1 MKQTISIQIL
11 SLLMLLVT
19 ACSQEEL
26 PVNYGNSGY
35 LSLSVE
41 VSDVKM
47 NIVNTKAFELPD
59 VEFKIDILQNDAVYN
74 DHSYKLTTLP
84 AKVKLDVGEY
94 TLNIYNDVAKA
105 SDPNSGPRYFHTQN
119 FEIKEGMTTNLGL
132 VEMKMQN
139 FGIALTL
146 PDGFSD
152 WFKSYTFTATVGGA
166 SKTLNSGEIA
176 YFDFADGLSDFSY
189 ELKATNQDGEEKIS
203 IGNYLKDNT
212 GQSVLAANT
221 IYFINYNMA
230 TKSFM
235 VR

>member
-1 MKQTISIQIL
+1 MKQTIYIQIL

-26 PVNYGNSGY
+26 PVNDGNSGY

-41 VSDVKM
+41 VSDVKV
-47 NIVNTKAFELPD
+47 NIVNTKAFDLPD
-59 VEFKIDILQNDAVYN
+59 VEFKIDIFQNGAVN
-74 DHSYKLTTLP
+74 KHSYTLSDFP

-119 FEIKEGMTTNLGL
+119 FAIEEGKTTNLGL
-132 VEMKMQN
+132 VKMKMQN

-152 WFKSYTFTATVGGA
+152 WFKSYTFTATVGEA
-166 SKTLNSGEIA
+166 SKPLKSGEIA

-189 ELKATNQDGEEKIS
+189 KLEATNQDGEEKTS
-203 IGNYLKDNT
+203 EGNYLKDNT
-212 GQSVLAANT
+212 GRPVLAANT
-221 IYFINYNMA
+221 IYSINYNMA

>member
-1 MKQTISIQIL
+1 MKQTIYIQIL

-26 PVNYGNSGY
+26 PVNDGNSGY

-41 VSDVKM
+41 VSDVKV
-47 NIVNTKAFELPD
+47 NIVNTKAFDLPD
-59 VEFKIDILQNDAVYN
+59 VEFKIDILQNGAVYN
-74 DHSYKLTTLP
+74 NHSYKLTTLP
-84 AKVKLDVGEY
+84 AKVKLEKGNY
-94 TLNIYNDVAKA
+94 TLKIYKVDNNIGPKYNE
-105 SDPNSGPRYFHTQN
+105 Y
-119 FEIKEGMTTNLGL
+119 EKEFAIEEGKTTNLEP

-152 WFKSYTFTATVGGA
+152 WFKSYTFTATVGEA
-166 SKTLNSGEIA
+166 SKTLKSGEIA
-176 YFDFADGLSDFSY
+176 YFDFPDGLRDFSY
-189 ELKATNQDGEEKIS
+189 ELKATNQDGEEKTS
-203 IGNYLKDNT
+203 EGNYLKDNT
-212 GQSVLAANT
+212 GQPVLAANT

>member
-26 PVNYGNSGY
+26 PVNDGNSGY

-47 NIVNTKAFELPD
+47 NIVNTKAFDLPD

-74 DHSYKLTTLP
+74 NHSYKLTTLP
-84 AKVKLDVGEY
+84 AKVKLEKGNY
-94 TLNIYNDVAKA
+94 TLKIYKVDNNIGPKYNEYEKD
-105 SDPNSGPRYFHTQN
+105 
-119 FEIKEGMTTNLGL
+119 FEIKEGKTTNLEP

-146 PDGFSD
+146 LDGFSD
-152 WFKSYTFTATVGGA
+152 WFESYTFTATVGEA
-166 SKTLNSGEIA
+166 SKTLKSGEIA
-176 YFDFADGLSDFSY
+176 YFDFADELRNFSY
-189 ELKATNQDGEEKIS
+189 ELKATNQDGEEKTS
-203 IGNYLKDNT
+203 EGNYLKDNT
-212 GQSVLAANT
+212 GRPVLAANT

>member
-1 MKQTISIQIL
+1 MKQTIYIQIL

-26 PVNYGNSGY
+26 PVNDGNSGY

-41 VSDVKM
+41 VSDVKV
-47 NIVNTKAFELPD
+47 NIVNTKAFDLPD
-59 VEFKIDILQNDAVYN
+59 VEFKIDILQNGAVYN
-74 DHSYKLTTLP
+74 NHSYKLTTLP
-84 AKVKLDVGEY
+84 VKVKLEKGNY
-94 TLNIYNDVAKA
+94 TLKIYKVDNNIGPKYNEYEKDFAI
-105 SDPNSGPRYFHTQN
+105 
-119 FEIKEGMTTNLGL
+119 EEGKTTNLGP

-152 WFKSYTFTATVGGA
+152 WFKSYTFTATVGEA
-166 SKTLNSGEIA
+166 SKPLKSGEIA

-189 ELKATNQDGEEKIS
+189 ELKVTNQDGEEKTS
-203 IGNYLKDNT
+203 EGNYLKDNT
-212 GQSVLAANT
+212 GQPVLAANT

>member
-1 MKQTISIQIL
+1 MKQTIYIQIL

-26 PVNYGNSGY
+26 PVNDGNSGY
-35 LSLSVE
+35 LSLNVE
-41 VSDVKM
+41 VSDVKV
-47 NIVNTKAFELPD
+47 NIVNTKAFDLPD
-59 VEFKIDILQNDAVYN
+59 VEFKIDIWQNGAVYN
-74 DHSYKLTTLP
+74 NHSYELTTLP
-84 AKVKLDVGEY
+84 AKVTLEKGNY
-94 TLNIYNDVAKA
+94 TLKIYKVDNNI
-105 SDPNSGPRYFHTQN
+105 GPRYN
-119 FEIKEGMTTNLGL
+119 EYEKEFAIEEGKTTNLGL

-152 WFKSYTFTATVGGA
+152 WFKSYTFTATVGEA
-166 SKTLNSGEIA
+166 SKTLKSGEIA

-189 ELKATNQDGEEKIS
+189 KLKATNQDGEEKTSKGI
-203 IGNYLKDNT
+203 YLKDNT
-212 GQSVLAANT
+212 GQPVLAANT

>member
-1 MKQTISIQIL
+1 MKQTIYIQIL
-11 SLLMLLVT
+11 SLLMLLLT

-26 PVNYGNSGY
+26 PVNDGNSGY

-41 VSDVKM
+41 VSDVKV
-47 NIVNTKAFELPD
+47 NIVNTKAFDLPD

-74 DHSYKLTTLP
+74 NHSYKLTTLP
-84 AKVKLDVGEY
+84 AKVKLEKGNY
-94 TLNIYNDVAKA
+94 TLKIYKVDNNI
-105 SDPNSGPRYFHTQN
+105 GPRYN
-119 FEIKEGMTTNLGL
+119 EYEKEFAIEEGKTTNLGL

-152 WFKSYTFTATVGGA
+152 WFKSYTFTATVGEA
-166 SKTLNSGEIA
+166 SKPLKSGEIA

-189 ELKATNQDGEEKIS
+189 KLEATNQDGEEKTS
-203 IGNYLKDNT
+203 EGNYLKDNT
-212 GQSVLAANT
+212 GRPVLAANT
-221 IYFINYNMA
+221 IYSINYNMA

>member
-1 MKQTISIQIL
+1 MKQTIYIQIL

-26 PVNYGNSGY
+26 PVNDGNSGY

-41 VSDVKM
+41 VSDVKV
-47 NIVNTKAFELPD
+47 NIVNTKAFDLPD
-59 VEFKIDILQNDAVYN
+59 VEFKIDILQNGAVYN
-74 DHSYKLTTLP
+74 NHSYKLTTLP
-84 AKVKLDVGEY
+84 AKVKLEKGNY
-94 TLNIYNDVAKA
+94 TLKIYKVDNNI
-105 SDPNSGPRYFHTQN
+105 GPRYN
-119 FEIKEGMTTNLGL
+119 EYEKEFAIEEGKTTNLGL

-152 WFKSYTFTATVGGA
+152 WFESYTFTATVGKA
-166 SKTLNSGEIA
+166 SKTLESGEIA

-189 ELKATNQDGEEKIS
+189 ELKATNQDGEEKTS
-203 IGNYLKDNT
+203 KGNYLKDNT
-212 GQSVLAANT
+212 GQPVLAANT

>member
-1 MKQTISIQIL
+1 MKQTIYIQIL

-26 PVNYGNSGY
+26 PVNDGNSGY

-47 NIVNTKAFELPD
+47 NIVNTKAFDLPD
-59 VEFKIDILQNDAVYN
+59 VEFKIDILQNGAVYN
-74 DHSYKLTTLP
+74 NHSYKLTTLP
-84 AKVKLDVGEY
+84 AKVKLEKGNY
-94 TLNIYNDVAKA
+94 TLKIYQVDNNI
-105 SDPNSGPRYFHTQN
+105 GPRYN
-119 FEIKEGMTTNLGL
+119 EYEKEFAIEEGKTTNLGS
-132 VEMKMQN
+132 VEMEMQN

-152 WFKSYTFTATVGGA
+152 WFKSYTFTAKVGEA
-166 SKTLNSGEIA
+166 SKTLKSGEIA
-176 YFDFADGLSDFSY
+176 YFDFADGLRDFSY
-189 ELKATNQDGEEKIS
+189 ELKATNQDGEEKTS
-203 IGNYLKDNT
+203 KGNYLKDNT
-212 GQSVLAANT
+212 GRPVLAANA

>member
-1 MKQTISIQIL
+1 MKQTIYIQIL

-26 PVNYGNSGY
+26 PVNDGNSGY

-41 VSDVKM
+41 VSDVKV
-47 NIVNTKAFELPD
+47 NIVNTKAFDLPD
-59 VEFKIDILQNDAVYN
+59 VEFKIDILPNGAVYN
-74 DHSYKLTTLP
+74 NHSYKLTTLP
-84 AKVKLDVGEY
+84 AKVKLEKGNY
-94 TLNIYNDVAKA
+94 TLKIYKVDNNIGPKYNEYEKD
-105 SDPNSGPRYFHTQN
+105 
-119 FEIKEGMTTNLGL
+119 FEIKEGKTTNLGP

-152 WFKSYTFTATVGGA
+152 WFKSYTFTAKVGEA
-166 SKTLNSGEIA
+166 SKTLKSGEIA
-176 YFDFADGLSDFSY
+176 YFDFADGLRDFSY
-189 ELKATNQDGEEKIS
+189 ELKATNQDGEEKTS
-203 IGNYLKDNT
+203 KGNYLKDNT
-212 GQSVLAANT
+212 GQPVLAANT

>member
-1 MKQTISIQIL
+1 MKQTIYIQIL

-26 PVNYGNSGY
+26 PVNDGNSGY

-41 VSDVKM
+41 VSDVKV
-47 NIVNTKAFELPD
+47 NIVNTKAFDLPD
-59 VEFKIDILQNDAVYN
+59 VEFKIDILPNGAVYN
-74 DHSYKLTTLP
+74 NHSYKLTTLP
-84 AKVKLDVGEY
+84 AKVKLEKGNY
-94 TLNIYNDVAKA
+94 TLKIYQIDNNI
-105 SDPNSGPRYFHTQN
+105 GPRYN
-119 FEIKEGMTTNLGL
+119 EYEKEFAIEEGKTTNLGL
-132 VEMKMQN
+132 VKMMMQN

-152 WFKSYTFTATVGGA
+152 WFKSYTFTATVGEA
-166 SKTLNSGEIA
+166 SKTLKSGEIA
-176 YFDFADGLSDFSY
+176 YFDFPDGLRDFSY
-189 ELKATNQDGEEKIS
+189 ELKATNQDGEEKTS
-203 IGNYLKDNT
+203 EGNYLKDNT
-212 GQSVLAANT
+212 GRPVLAANT

>member
-1 MKQTISIQIL
+1 MKQTIYIQIL

-26 PVNYGNSGY
+26 PVNDGNSGY

-41 VSDVKM
+41 VSDVKV
-47 NIVNTKAFELPD
+47 NIVNTKAFDLPD
-59 VEFKIDILQNDAVYN
+59 VEFKIDILQNGAVYN
-74 DHSYKLTTLP
+74 NHSYKLTTLP
-84 AKVKLDVGEY
+84 AKVKLEKGNY
-94 TLNIYNDVAKA
+94 TLKIYKVD
-105 SDPNSGPRYFHTQN
+105 NSIGPKYNEYEKDFAI
-119 FEIKEGMTTNLGL
+119 EEGKTTNLGS
-132 VEMKMQN
+132 VEMEMQN

-152 WFKSYTFTATVGGA
+152 WFKSYTFTAKVGEA
-166 SKTLNSGEIA
+166 SKTLKSGEIA
-176 YFDFADGLSDFSY
+176 YFDFADGLRDFSY
-189 ELKATNQDGEEKIS
+189 ELKATNQDGEEKTS
-203 IGNYLKDNT
+203 KGHYLKDNT
-212 GQSVLAANT
+212 GRPVLAANT

>member
-1 MKQTISIQIL
+1 MKQTIYIHIL

-26 PVNYGNSGY
+26 PVNDGNSGY

-41 VSDVKM
+41 ISDLKV
-47 NIVNTKAFELPD
+47 NIVNTKAFDLPD
-59 VEFKIDILQNDAVYN
+59 VEFKIDILQNGAVYN
-74 DHSYKLTTLP
+74 NHSYKLTTLP
-84 AKVKLDVGEY
+84 AKVKLEKGNY
-94 TLNIYNDVAKA
+94 TLKIYKVDNNIGPKYNE
-105 SDPNSGPRYFHTQN
+105 Y
-119 FEIKEGMTTNLGL
+119 EKEFAIEEGKTTNLGL

-152 WFKSYTFTATVGGA
+152 WFKSYTFTATVGEA
-166 SKTLNSGEIA
+166 SKTLKSGEIA
-176 YFDFADGLSDFSY
+176 YFDFPDGLRNFSY

>member
-1 MKQTISIQIL
+1 MKQTIYIQIL
-11 SLLMLLVT
+11 SLLMLLLT

-26 PVNYGNSGY
+26 PVNDGNSGY

-41 VSDVKM
+41 VSDVKV
-47 NIVNTKAFELPD
+47 NIVNTKAFDLPD

-74 DHSYKLTTLP
+74 NHSYKLTTLP
-84 AKVKLDVGEY
+84 AKVKLEKGNY
-94 TLNIYNDVAKA
+94 TLKIYKVDNNIGSKYNEYEKD
-105 SDPNSGPRYFHTQN
+105 
-119 FEIKEGMTTNLGL
+119 FEIKEGKTTNLGL
-132 VEMKMQN
+132 VKMKMQN

-152 WFKSYTFTATVGGA
+152 WFKSYTFTATVGEA
-166 SKTLNSGEIA
+166 SKTLKSGEIA

-189 ELKATNQDGEEKIS
+189 KLEATNQDGEEKTS
-203 IGNYLKDNT
+203 EGNYLKDNT
-212 GQSVLAANT
+212 DQPVLAANT

>member
-1 MKQTISIQIL
+1 MKQTIYIQIL
-11 SLLMLLVT
+11 SLLVLLVT

-26 PVNYGNSGY
+26 PVNDGNSGY

-41 VSDVKM
+41 VSDVKV
-47 NIVNTKAFELPD
+47 NIVNTKAFDLPD
-59 VEFKIDILQNDAVYN
+59 VEFKIDILQNGAVYN
-74 DHSYKLTTLP
+74 NHSYKLTTLP
-84 AKVKLDVGEY
+84 AKVKLEKGNY
-94 TLNIYNDVAKA
+94 TLKIYQIDNNI
-105 SDPNSGPRYFHTQN
+105 GPRYN
-119 FEIKEGMTTNLGL
+119 EYEKEFAIEEGKTTNLGS
-132 VEMKMQN
+132 VEMEMQN

-152 WFKSYTFTATVGGA
+152 WFKSYTFTATVGEA
-166 SKTLNSGEIA
+166 SKTLKSGEIA
-176 YFDFADGLSDFSY
+176 YFDFADGLRNFSY
-189 ELKATNQDGEEKIS
+189 ELKATNQDGEEKNS

-212 GQSVLAANT
+212 GQPVLAANT

>member
-1 MKQTISIQIL
+1 MKQTIYIQIL

-26 PVNYGNSGY
+26 PVNDGNSGY

-47 NIVNTKAFELPD
+47 NIVNTKAFDLPD

-74 DHSYKLTTLP
+74 NHSYKLTTLP
-84 AKVKLDVGEY
+84 AKVKLEKGNY
-94 TLNIYNDVAKA
+94 TLKIYKVDNNIGPKYNEYEKD
-105 SDPNSGPRYFHTQN
+105 
-119 FEIKEGMTTNLGL
+119 FEIKEGKTTNLEP

-152 WFKSYTFTATVGGA
+152 WFKSYTFTATVGEA
-166 SKTLNSGEIA
+166 SKTLKSGEIA
-176 YFDFADGLSDFSY
+176 YFDFPDGLRDFSY
-189 ELKATNQDGEEKIS
+189 ELKATNQDGEEKTS
-203 IGNYLKDNT
+203 EGYYLKDNT
-212 GQSVLAANT
+212 GRPVLAANT

>member
-1 MKQTISIQIL
+1 MKQTIYIQIL

-26 PVNYGNSGY
+26 PVNDGNSGY

-41 VSDVKM
+41 VSDVKV
-47 NIVNTKAFELPD
+47 NIVNTKAFDLPD
-59 VEFKIDILQNDAVYN
+59 VEFKIDILQNGAVYN
-74 DHSYKLTTLP
+74 NHSYKLTTLP
-84 AKVKLDVGEY
+84 AKVKLEKGNY
-94 TLNIYNDVAKA
+94 TLKIYKVDNNIGPKYNE
-105 SDPNSGPRYFHTQN
+105 Y
-119 FEIKEGMTTNLGL
+119 EKEFAIEEGKTTNLEP

-152 WFKSYTFTATVGGA
+152 WFKSYTFTATVGEA
-166 SKTLNSGEIA
+166 SKTLKSGEIA
-176 YFDFADGLSDFSY
+176 YFDFPDGLRDFSY
-189 ELKATNQDGEEKIS
+189 ELKATNQDGEEKTS
-203 IGNYLKDNT
+203 KGNYLKDNT
-212 GQSVLAANT
+212 DRPVLAANA

>member
-1 MKQTISIQIL
+1 MKQTIYIQIL

-26 PVNYGNSGY
+26 PVNDGNSGY
-35 LSLSVE
+35 LSLNVE
-41 VSDVKM
+41 VSDVKV
-47 NIVNTKAFELPD
+47 NIVNTKAFDLPD
-59 VEFKIDILQNDAVYN
+59 VEFKIDILQNGAVYN
-74 DHSYKLTTLP
+74 NHSYKLTTLP
-84 AKVKLDVGEY
+84 AKVKLEKGNY
-94 TLNIYNDVAKA
+94 TLKIYKVDNNIGPKYNE
-105 SDPNSGPRYFHTQN
+105 Y
-119 FEIKEGMTTNLGL
+119 EKEFAIEEGKTTNLEP

-152 WFKSYTFTATVGGA
+152 WFKSYTFTAKVGEA
-166 SKTLNSGEIA
+166 SKTLKSGEIA
-176 YFDFADGLSDFSY
+176 YFDFADGLRDFSY
-189 ELKATNQDGEEKIS
+189 ELKATNQDGEEKTS
-203 IGNYLKDNT
+203 KGNYLKDNT
-212 GQSVLAANT
+212 GQPVLAANT

>member
-1 MKQTISIQIL
+1 MKQTIYIQVL

-26 PVNYGNSGY
+26 PVNDGNSGY

-41 VSDVKM
+41 VSDLKV
-47 NIVNTKAFELPD
+47 NIVNTKAFDLPD
-59 VEFKIDILQNDAVYN
+59 VEFKIDILPNGAVYN
-74 DHSYKLTTLP
+74 NHSYKLTTLP
-84 AKVKLDVGEY
+84 AKVKLEKGNY
-94 TLNIYNDVAKA
+94 TLKIYQIDNNI
-105 SDPNSGPRYFHTQN
+105 GPRYN
-119 FEIKEGMTTNLGL
+119 EYEKEFAIEEGKTTNLGS
-132 VEMKMQN
+132 VEMEMQN

-152 WFKSYTFTATVGGA
+152 WFKSYTFTATVGEA
-166 SKTLNSGEIA
+166 SKTLKSGEIA
-176 YFDFADGLSDFSY
+176 YFDFADGLRNFSY

-203 IGNYLKDNT
+203 IGNYLKDDNT
-212 GQSVLAANT
+212 GQPVLAANA

>member
-1 MKQTISIQIL
+1 MKQTIYIQVL

-26 PVNYGNSGY
+26 PVNDGNSGY

-41 VSDVKM
+41 VSDVKV
-47 NIVNTKAFELPD
+47 NIVNTKAFDLPD
-59 VEFKIDILQNDAVYN
+59 VEFKIDILQNGAVYN
-74 DHSYKLTTLP
+74 NHSYKLTTLP
-84 AKVKLDVGEY
+84 AKVKLEKGNY
-94 TLNIYNDVAKA
+94 TLKIYKVDNNIGPKYNEYEKKFAI
-105 SDPNSGPRYFHTQN
+105 
-119 FEIKEGMTTNLGL
+119 EEGKTTNLEP

-152 WFKSYTFTATVGGA
+152 WFKSYTFTATVGEA
-166 SKTLNSGEIA
+166 SKTLKSGEIA
-176 YFDFADGLSDFSY
+176 YFDFPDGLRDFSY
-189 ELKATNQDGEEKIS
+189 ELKATNQDGEEKTS
-203 IGNYLKDNT
+203 EGNYLKDNT
-212 GQSVLAANT
+212 GQPVLAANT

>member
-1 MKQTISIQIL
+1 MKQTIYIQIL

-26 PVNYGNSGY
+26 PVNDGNSGY

-41 VSDVKM
+41 VSDLKV
-47 NIVNTKAFELPD
+47 NIVNTKAFDLPD
-59 VEFKIDILQNDAVYN
+59 VEFKIDILQNGAVYN
-74 DHSYKLTTLP
+74 NHSYKLTTLP
-84 AKVKLDVGEY
+84 AKVKLEKGNY
-94 TLNIYNDVAKA
+94 TLKIYQVDNNI
-105 SDPNSGPRYFHTQN
+105 GPRYN
-119 FEIKEGMTTNLGL
+119 EYEKEFAIEEGKTTNLGS
-132 VEMKMQN
+132 VEMMMQN

-152 WFKSYTFTATVGGA
+152 WFKSYTFTATVGEA
-166 SKTLNSGEIA
+166 SKTLKSGEIA
-176 YFDFADGLSDFSY
+176 YFDFADGLRDFSY
-189 ELKATNQDGEEKIS
+189 ELKATNQDGEEKTS
-203 IGNYLKDNT
+203 KGHYLKDNT
-212 GQSVLAANT
+212 GQPVLAANT

>member
-1 MKQTISIQIL
+1 MKQTIYIQIL

-26 PVNYGNSGY
+26 PVNDGNSGY
-35 LSLSVE
+35 LSLNVE
-41 VSDVKM
+41 VSDVKV
-47 NIVNTKAFELPD
+47 NIVNTKAFDLPD
-59 VEFKIDILQNDAVYN
+59 VEFKIDILQNGAVYN
-74 DHSYKLTTLP
+74 NHSYKLTTLP
-84 AKVKLDVGEY
+84 AKVKLEKGNY
-94 TLNIYNDVAKA
+94 TLKIYKVDNNIGPKYNE
-105 SDPNSGPRYFHTQN
+105 Y
-119 FEIKEGMTTNLGL
+119 EKEFAIEEGKTTNLEP

-152 WFKSYTFTATVGGA
+152 WFKSYTFTATVGEA
-166 SKTLNSGEIA
+166 SKPLKSGEIA
-176 YFDFADGLSDFSY
+176 YFDFADGLRNFSY
-189 ELKATNQDGEEKIS
+189 KLEATNQDGEEKTS
-203 IGNYLKDNT
+203 EGNYLKDNT
-212 GQSVLAANT
+212 GRPVLAANT

>member
-1 MKQTISIQIL
+1 MKQTIYIQIL

-26 PVNYGNSGY
+26 PVNDGNSGY

-41 VSDVKM
+41 VSDVKV
-47 NIVNTKAFELPD
+47 NIVNTKAFDLPD

-74 DHSYKLTTLP
+74 NHSYKLTTLP
-84 AKVKLDVGEY
+84 AKVKLEKGNY
-94 TLNIYNDVAKA
+94 TLKIYKVDNNIGPKYNEYEKD
-105 SDPNSGPRYFHTQN
+105 
-119 FEIKEGMTTNLGL
+119 FEIKEGKTTNLGS

-152 WFKSYTFTATVGGA
+152 WCKSYTFTATVGKA
-166 SKTLNSGEIA
+166 SKTLESGEIA

-212 GQSVLAANT
+212 GQPVLAANT

>member
-1 MKQTISIQIL
+1 MKQTIYIQIL
-11 SLLMLLVT
+11 SLLMLLLT

-26 PVNYGNSGY
+26 PVNDGNSGY

-41 VSDVKM
+41 VSDVKV
-47 NIVNTKAFELPD
+47 NIVNTKAFDLPD

-74 DHSYKLTTLP
+74 NHSYKLTTLP
-84 AKVKLDVGEY
+84 AKVKLEKGNY
-94 TLNIYNDVAKA
+94 TLKIYKVDNNI
-105 SDPNSGPRYFHTQN
+105 GPRYN
-119 FEIKEGMTTNLGL
+119 EYEKEFAIEEGKTTNLGL
-132 VEMKMQN
+132 VKMKMQN

-152 WFKSYTFTATVGGA
+152 WFKSYTFTATVGEA
-166 SKTLNSGEIA
+166 SKPLKSGEIA

-189 ELKATNQDGEEKIS
+189 KLEATNQDGEEKTS
-203 IGNYLKDNT
+203 EGNYLKDNT
-212 GQSVLAANT
+212 GRPVLAANT
-221 IYFINYNMA
+221 IYSINYNMA

>member
-1 MKQTISIQIL
+1 MKQTIYIQIL

-26 PVNYGNSGY
+26 PVNDGNSGY

-41 VSDVKM
+41 VSDLKV
-47 NIVNTKAFELPD
+47 NIVNTKAFDLPD

-74 DHSYKLTTLP
+74 NHSYKLTTLP
-84 AKVKLDVGEY
+84 AKVKLEKGNY
-94 TLNIYNDVAKA
+94 TLKIYKVDNNI
-105 SDPNSGPRYFHTQN
+105 GPRYN
-119 FEIKEGMTTNLGL
+119 EYEKEFAIEEGKTTNLGL

-152 WFKSYTFTATVGGA
+152 WFKSYTFTATVGEA
-166 SKTLNSGEIA
+166 SKTLKSGEIA

-189 ELKATNQDGEEKIS
+189 KLEATNQDGEEKTS
-203 IGNYLKDNT
+203 EGYYLKDNT
-212 GQSVLAANT
+212 GRPVLAANT

>member
-1 MKQTISIQIL
+1 MKQTIYIQIL

-26 PVNYGNSGY
+26 PVNDGNSGY

-41 VSDVKM
+41 VSDVKV
-47 NIVNTKAFELPD
+47 NIVNTKAFDLPD
-59 VEFKIDILQNDAVYN
+59 VEFKIDILQNGAVYN
-74 DHSYKLTTLP
+74 NHSYKLTTLP
-84 AKVKLDVGEY
+84 AKVKLEKGNY
-94 TLNIYNDVAKA
+94 TLKIYQVDNNI
-105 SDPNSGPRYFHTQN
+105 GPRYN
-119 FEIKEGMTTNLGL
+119 EYEKEFAIEEGKTTNLGS
-132 VEMKMQN
+132 VEMMMQN

-152 WFKSYTFTATVGGA
+152 WFKSYTFTATVGEA

-176 YFDFADGLSDFSY
+176 YFDFADGLRDFSY
-189 ELKATNQDGEEKIS
+189 KLEATNQDGEEKKS
-203 IGNYLKDNT
+203 EGNYLKDNT
-212 GQSVLAANT
+212 GRPVLAANA

>member
-1 MKQTISIQIL
+1 MKQTIYIQIL

-26 PVNYGNSGY
+26 PVNDGNSGY
-35 LSLSVE
+35 LSLNVE

-47 NIVNTKAFELPD
+47 NIVNTKAFDLPD
-59 VEFKIDILQNDAVYN
+59 VEFKIDILPNGAVYN
-74 DHSYKLTTLP
+74 NHSYKLTTLP
-84 AKVKLDVGEY
+84 AKVKLEKGNY
-94 TLNIYNDVAKA
+94 TLKIYQIDNNI
-105 SDPNSGPRYFHTQN
+105 GPRYN
-119 FEIKEGMTTNLGL
+119 EYEKEFAIEEGKTTNLGS
-132 VEMKMQN
+132 VEMEMQN

-152 WFKSYTFTATVGGA
+152 WFKSYTFTATVGEA
-166 SKTLNSGEIA
+166 SKTLKSGEIA
-176 YFDFADGLSDFSY
+176 YFDFADGLRNFSY

-203 IGNYLKDNT
+203 IGNYLKDDNT
-212 GQSVLAANT
+212 GQPVLAANA

>member
-1 MKQTISIQIL
+1 MKQTIYIQIL

-26 PVNYGNSGY
+26 PVNDGNSGY

-41 VSDVKM
+41 VSDLKV
-47 NIVNTKAFELPD
+47 NIVNTKAFDLPD
-59 VEFKIDILQNDAVYN
+59 VEFKIDILQNGAVYN
-74 DHSYKLTTLP
+74 NHSYKLTTLP
-84 AKVKLDVGEY
+84 AKVKLEKGNY
-94 TLNIYNDVAKA
+94 TLKIYQVDNNI
-105 SDPNSGPRYFHTQN
+105 GPRYN
-119 FEIKEGMTTNLGL
+119 EYEKEFAIEEGKTTNLGS
-132 VEMKMQN
+132 VEMMMQN

-152 WFKSYTFTATVGGA
+152 WFKSYTFTAKVGEA
-166 SKTLNSGEIA
+166 SKTLKSGEIA
-176 YFDFADGLSDFSY
+176 YFDFPDGLCDFSY

-203 IGNYLKDNT
+203 IGNYLKDDNT
-212 GQSVLAANT
+212 GRPVLAANT

>member
-1 MKQTISIQIL
+1 MKQTIYIQIL

-26 PVNYGNSGY
+26 PVNDGNSGY

-41 VSDVKM
+41 VSDLKV
-47 NIVNTKAFELPD
+47 NIVNTKAFDLPD

-74 DHSYKLTTLP
+74 NHSYKLTTLP
-84 AKVKLDVGEY
+84 AKVKLEKGNY
-94 TLNIYNDVAKA
+94 TLKIYQIDNNI
-105 SDPNSGPRYFHTQN
+105 GPRYN
-119 FEIKEGMTTNLGL
+119 EYEKEFAIEEGKTTNLGL

-152 WFKSYTFTATVGGA
+152 WFKSYTFTAKVGEA
-166 SKTLNSGEIA
+166 SKTLKSGEIA
-176 YFDFADGLSDFSY
+176 YFDFPVGLSNFSY

-212 GQSVLAANT
+212 GRPVLAANT

>member
-1 MKQTISIQIL
+1 
-11 SLLMLLVT
+11 MLLVT

-26 PVNYGNSGY
+26 PVNDGNSGY

-41 VSDVKM
+41 VSDVKV
-47 NIVNTKAFELPD
+47 NIVNTKAFDLPD

-74 DHSYKLTTLP
+74 NHSYKLTTLP
-84 AKVKLDVGEY
+84 AKVKLEKGNY
-94 TLNIYNDVAKA
+94 TLKIYKVDNNIGPKYNEYEKD
-105 SDPNSGPRYFHTQN
+105 
-119 FEIKEGMTTNLGL
+119 FEIKEGKTTNLGS

-152 WFKSYTFTATVGGA
+152 WFKSYTFTATVGKA
-166 SKTLNSGEIA
+166 SKTLESGEIA

>member
-1 MKQTISIQIL
+1 MKQTIYIQIL

-26 PVNYGNSGY
+26 PVNDGNSGY
-35 LSLSVE
+35 LSLNVE

-47 NIVNTKAFELPD
+47 NIVNTKAFDLPD

-74 DHSYKLTTLP
+74 NHSYKLTTLP
-84 AKVKLDVGEY
+84 AKVKLEKGNY
-94 TLNIYNDVAKA
+94 TLKIYKVD
-105 SDPNSGPRYFHTQN
+105 NSIGPKYNEYEKDFAI
-119 FEIKEGMTTNLGL
+119 EEGKTTNLGS
-132 VEMKMQN
+132 VEMEMQN

-152 WFKSYTFTATVGGA
+152 WFKSYTFTAKVGEA
-166 SKTLNSGEIA
+166 SKTLKSGEIA
-176 YFDFADGLSDFSY
+176 YFDFADGLRDFSY
-189 ELKATNQDGEEKIS
+189 ELKATNQDGEEKTS
-203 IGNYLKDNT
+203 KGHYLKDNT
-212 GQSVLAANT
+212 GRPVLAANT

>member
-1 MKQTISIQIL
+1 MKQTIYIQVL

-26 PVNYGNSGY
+26 PVNDGNSGY

-41 VSDVKM
+41 VSDLKV
-47 NIVNTKAFELPD
+47 NIVNTKAFDLPD
-59 VEFKIDILQNDAVYN
+59 VEFKIDILQNGAVYN
-74 DHSYKLTTLP
+74 NHSYKLTTLP
-84 AKVKLDVGEY
+84 AKVKLEKGNY
-94 TLNIYNDVAKA
+94 TLKIYQVDNNI
-105 SDPNSGPRYFHTQN
+105 GPRYN
-119 FEIKEGMTTNLGL
+119 EYEKEFAIEEGKTTNLGS
-132 VEMKMQN
+132 VEMMMQN

-152 WFKSYTFTATVGGA
+152 WFKSYTFTATVGEA
-166 SKTLNSGEIA
+166 SKTLKSGEIA
-176 YFDFADGLSDFSY
+176 YFDFADGLRNFSY
-189 ELKATNQDGEEKIS
+189 ELKATNQDGEEKNS

-221 IYFINYNMA
+221 IYSINYNMA

>member
-1 MKQTISIQIL
+1 MKQTIYIQVL

-26 PVNYGNSGY
+26 PVNDGNSGY

-41 VSDVKM
+41 VSDLKV
-47 NIVNTKAFELPD
+47 NIVNTKAFDLPD
-59 VEFKIDILQNDAVYN
+59 VEFKIDILQNGAVYN
-74 DHSYKLTTLP
+74 NHSYKLTTLP
-84 AKVKLDVGEY
+84 AKVKLEKGNY
-94 TLNIYNDVAKA
+94 TLKIYKVDNNIGPKYNE
-105 SDPNSGPRYFHTQN
+105 Y
-119 FEIKEGMTTNLGL
+119 EKEFAIEEGKTTNLEP

-152 WFKSYTFTATVGGA
+152 WFKSYTFTATVGEA
-166 SKTLNSGEIA
+166 SKTLKSGEIA
-176 YFDFADGLSDFSY
+176 YFDFADGLRNFSY
-189 ELKATNQDGEEKIS
+189 ELKATNQDGEEKNS

-221 IYFINYNMA
+221 IYSINYNMA

>member
-1 MKQTISIQIL
+1 MKQTIYIQIL
-11 SLLMLLVT
+11 SLLMLLLT

-26 PVNYGNSGY
+26 PVNDGNSGY

-41 VSDVKM
+41 VSDVKV
-47 NIVNTKAFELPD
+47 NIVNTKAFDLPD
-59 VEFKIDILQNDAVYN
+59 VEFKIDILQNGAVYN
-74 DHSYKLTTLP
+74 NHSYKLTTLP
-84 AKVKLDVGEY
+84 AKVKLEKGNY
-94 TLNIYNDVAKA
+94 TLKIYKVDNNIGPKYNE
-105 SDPNSGPRYFHTQN
+105 Y
-119 FEIKEGMTTNLGL
+119 EKEFAIEEGKTTNLEP

-152 WFKSYTFTATVGGA
+152 WFKSYTFTATVGEA
-166 SKTLNSGEIA
+166 SKTLKSGEIA
-176 YFDFADGLSDFSY
+176 YFDFPDGLRDFSY
-189 ELKATNQDGEEKIS
+189 ELKATNQDGEEKTS
-203 IGNYLKDNT
+203 EGNYLKDNT
-212 GQSVLAANT
+212 GQPVLAANT

>member
-1 MKQTISIQIL
+1 MKQTIYIQVL

-26 PVNYGNSGY
+26 PVNDGNSGY

-47 NIVNTKAFELPD
+47 NIVNTKAFDLPD
-59 VEFKIDILQNDAVYN
+59 VEFKIDILQNGAYN
-74 DHSYKLTTLP
+74 KHSYTLSDFP
-84 AKVKLDVGEY
+84 AKVKLEKGNY
-94 TLNIYNDVAKA
+94 TLKIYKVDNNIGPKYNEYEKDFAI
-105 SDPNSGPRYFHTQN
+105 
-119 FEIKEGMTTNLGL
+119 EEGKTTNLGS

-139 FGIALTL
+139 FGIALAL

-152 WFKSYTFTATVGGA
+152 WFKSYTFTATVGEA
-166 SKTLNSGEIA
+166 SKPLKSGEIA
-176 YFDFADGLSDFSY
+176 YFNFTDGLSDFSY
-189 ELKATNQDGEEKIS
+189 ELKATNQDGEEKTS
-203 IGNYLKDNT
+203 KGHYLKDNT
-212 GQSVLAANT
+212 GQPVLAANT

>member
-1 MKQTISIQIL
+1 MKQTIYIQIL

-26 PVNYGNSGY
+26 PVNDGNSGY

-47 NIVNTKAFELPD
+47 NIVNTKAFDLPD
-59 VEFKIDILQNDAVYN
+59 VEFKIDIWQNGAVYN
-74 DHSYKLTTLP
+74 NHSYELTTLP
-84 AKVKLDVGEY
+84 AKVKLEKGNYILKIYKVDNNIGPKYNEY
-94 TLNIYNDVAKA
+94 
-105 SDPNSGPRYFHTQN
+105 
-119 FEIKEGMTTNLGL
+119 EKEFAIEEGKTTNLGL
-132 VEMKMQN
+132 VKMMMQN

-152 WFKSYTFTATVGGA
+152 WFKSYTFTATVGEA
-166 SKTLNSGEIA
+166 SKTLKSGEIA

-189 ELKATNQDGEEKIS
+189 ELKATNQDGEEKTS
-203 IGNYLKDNT
+203 KGNYLKDNT
-212 GQSVLAANT
+212 GQPVLAANT

>member
-1 MKQTISIQIL
+1 MKQTIYIQIL
-11 SLLMLLVT
+11 SLLVLLVT

-26 PVNYGNSGY
+26 PLNDGNSGY

-41 VSDVKM
+41 VSDVKV
-47 NIVNTKAFELPD
+47 NIVNTKAFDLPD
-59 VEFKIDILQNDAVYN
+59 VEFKIDILQNGAVYN
-74 DHSYKLTTLP
+74 NHSYKLTTLP
-84 AKVKLDVGEY
+84 AKVKLEKGNY
-94 TLNIYNDVAKA
+94 TLKIYQVDNNI
-105 SDPNSGPRYFHTQN
+105 GPRYN
-119 FEIKEGMTTNLGL
+119 EYEKEFAIEEGKTTNLGS
-132 VEMKMQN
+132 VEMEMQN

-152 WFKSYTFTATVGGA
+152 WFKSYTFTATVGEA
-166 SKTLNSGEIA
+166 SKTLKSGEIA
-176 YFDFADGLSDFSY
+176 YFDFADGLRNFSY

-203 IGNYLKDNT
+203 EGNYLKDNT
-212 GQSVLAANT
+212 GRPVLAANA

>member
-1 MKQTISIQIL
+1 MKQTIYIQIL

-26 PVNYGNSGY
+26 PVNDGNSGY

-41 VSDVKM
+41 VSDLKV
-47 NIVNTKAFELPD
+47 NIVNTKAFDLPD

-74 DHSYKLTTLP
+74 NHSYKLTTLP

-119 FEIKEGMTTNLGL
+119 FAIEEGKTTNLGL

-152 WFKSYTFTATVGGA
+152 WFKSYTFTATVGEA
-166 SKTLNSGEIA
+166 SKTLKSGEIA

-189 ELKATNQDGEEKIS
+189 KLKATNQDGEEKTS
-203 IGNYLKDNT
+203 KGNYLKDNT
-212 GQSVLAANT
+212 GQPVLAANT

>member
-1 MKQTISIQIL
+1 
-11 SLLMLLVT
+11 MLLVT

-26 PVNYGNSGY
+26 PVNDGNSGY

-41 VSDVKM
+41 VSDVKV
-47 NIVNTKAFELPD
+47 NIVNTKAFDLPD

-74 DHSYKLTTLP
+74 NHSYKLTTLP
-84 AKVKLDVGEY
+84 AKVKLEKGNY
-94 TLNIYNDVAKA
+94 TLKIYKVDNNI
-105 SDPNSGPRYFHTQN
+105 GPRYN
-119 FEIKEGMTTNLGL
+119 EYEKEFAIEEGKTTNLGL

-152 WFKSYTFTATVGGA
+152 WFESYTFTAKVGEA
-166 SKTLNSGEIA
+166 SKTLKSGEIA
-176 YFDFADGLSDFSY
+176 YFDFADGLRDFSY
-189 ELKATNQDGEEKIS
+189 ELKATNQDGEEKTSKGI
-203 IGNYLKDNT
+203 YLKDNT
-212 GQSVLAANT
+212 GQPVLAANT